1 MPPSFAHRRLR
12 RPGRVRRP
20 ALALVALVLAATA
33 AGCSGSGD
41 DGSGGTSPFKP
52 VIRLA
57 VNDWTASALDVA
69 IAEQLIELRLGYPVE
84 PTRADDATAMYRD
97 LAAGRLD
104 AVLEV
109 WPSAVDEHDQRIF
122 DRGQVVRLGPLG
134 PVGQVGWYVPRYA
147 VEAHPELA
155 SWESLR
161 DPATAQLVGGTLV
174 GIDPSYRQ
182 HDEEIIANLG
192 LPLTVDYS
200 GSEEETAARLERAA
214 ATQAP
219 ILVYWWVPTAVAA
232 TYDLVKV
239 ALPPPTDACRA
250 EAVAGGPGV
259 DCDYPPDELFKA
271 ASPGLEAKA
280 PPVAAFL
287 AAFTLSTDDQQAMLQ
302 SVERDGVSISAAAT
316 AWIEA
321 NEDTWR
327 TWLPA

>member
-1 MPPSFAHRRLR
+1 M
-12 RPGRVRRP
+12 
-20 ALALVALVLAATA
+20 ALAVLVAV
-33 AGCSGSGD
+33 GCSGSGD
-41 DGSGGTSPFKP
+41 DTATSSPFKP

-84 PTRADDATAMYRD
+84 PTRSDDATAMYRD

-109 WPSAVDEHDQRIF
+109 WPSTLADHDARTF

-147 VEAHPELA
+147 LDDHPELA

-161 DPATAQLVGGTLV
+161 TPATADLVGGALV

-182 HDEEIIANLG
+182 YDEDIIRNLG

-214 ATQAP
+214 AARQP

-232 TYDLVKV
+232 TFDLVKV
-239 ALPPPTDACRA
+239 ALPPPTEACQA
-250 EAVAGGPGV
+250 EAATGGPGV
-259 DCDYPPDELFKA
+259 NCDYPPDELFKA

-280 PPVAAFL
+280 PSVAAFL
-287 AAFTLSTDDQQAMLQ
+287 TAFTLSTEDQQAMLQ
-302 SVERDGVSISAAAT
+302 SVERDGLSINAAAT

-321 NEDTWR
+321 NEDTWQA
-327 TWLPA
+327 WLPA

>member
-1 MPPSFAHRRLR
+1 MPPARPDRRSRRSGRSR
-12 RPGRVRRP
+12 RP
-20 ALALVALVLAATA
+20 ALVLAALALAVTA

-41 DGSGGTSPFKP
+41 DTATSSPFKP

-109 WPSAVDEHDQRIF
+109 WPSAVDEHDQRVF

-147 VEAHPELA
+147 LDDHPELA
-155 SWESLR
+155 TWESLR
-161 DPATAQLVGGTLV
+161 NPATAQLVGGSLV
-174 GIDPSYRQ
+174 GVDPSYRQ
-182 HDEEIIANLG
+182 HDEDIVRNLG

-214 ATQAP
+214 ATRAP

-250 EAVAGGPGV
+250 EAAAGGPGV

-280 PPVAAFL
+280 PPVSAFL
-287 AAFTLSTDDQQAMLQ
+287 TAFTLTTEDQQAMLQ

-321 NEDTWR
+321 NENTWR
-327 TWLPA
+327 AWLPA

>member
-1 MPPSFAHRRLR
+1 MLPAPPNRPRRRSGL
-12 RPGRVRRP
+12 PP
-20 ALALVALVLAATA
+20 ALVLLGALVAVA

-41 DGSGGTSPFKP
+41 DGATAPTSPFKP
-52 VIRLA
+52 VIHLA

-69 IAEQLIELRLGYPVE
+69 IAEQLIERHLGYPVE

-109 WPSAVDEHDQRIF
+109 WPSAVLDHDQLFF
-122 DRGQVVRLGPLG
+122 DRDQLTDLGPLG

-147 VEAHPELA
+147 LDDHPELG
-155 SWESLR
+155 SWEGLK
-161 DPATAQLVGGTLV
+161 DPAVAQLVGGTLV
-174 GIDPSYRQ
+174 GVDPSYHQ
-182 HDEEIIANLG
+182 HDEDIVRNLG
-192 LPLTVDYS
+192 LPLTVEYS

-214 ATQAP
+214 ATRTP

-250 EAVAGGPGV
+250 EAAADGAGV

-271 ASPGLEAKA
+271 ASPDLEAKA
-280 PPVAAFL
+280 APVAAL
-287 AAFTLSTDDQQAMLQ
+287 LRAFTLTTDDQQAMLQ
-302 SVERDGVSISAAAT
+302 AVERDGAGVDATAAA
-316 AWIEA
+316 WIQSH
-321 NEDTWR
+321 EDTWR
-327 TWLPA
+327 AWLPD

>member
-1 MPPSFAHRRLR
+1 MPVPAARPNPCPRRHQ
-12 RPGRVRRP
+12 RVVAVVAAAVA
-20 ALALVALVLAATA
+20 ALMA

-41 DGSGGTSPFKP
+41 DTASTSPFKP

-57 VNDWTASALDVA
+57 VNDWTASALNVA

-84 PTRADDATAMYRD
+84 PTRVDDATAMYRD
-97 LAAGRLD
+97 LASGRLD

-109 WPSAVDEHDQRIF
+109 WPSAVDEHDQRIL

-147 VEAHPELA
+147 VDDHPELA

-161 DPATAQLVGGTLV
+161 DPATAQLVGGVLV
-174 GIDPSYRQ
+174 GIDDSYRE
-182 HDEEIIANLG
+182 HDEDIIRNLG

-214 ATQAP
+214 ATRAP

-239 ALPPPTDACRA
+239 ALPPSTEACRA

-271 ASPGLEAKA
+271 ASPGLEARA
-280 PPVAAFL
+280 PAVAAFL
-287 AAFTLSTDDQQAMLQ
+287 TAFTLSAEDQQAMLQ
-302 SVERDGVSISAAAT
+302 SVERDGVSIGAAASD
-316 AWIEA
+316 WIEA
-321 NEDTWR
+321 NEDTWQA
-327 TWLPA
+327 WLPT